1 VFEQSECGGNWPAA
15 FWAPSYA
22 LTRLYWTH
30 HRWTSV
36 VEAPFVARIPWD
48 DAKGRVRMHSLVR
61 KQAQHFGLGKPRLS
75 PAKHSLGV
83 GPNCVPDSLCRL
95 LDRIRAGVAPV
106 LACSFQRV
114 PFALEAP
121 NRPAV
126 ELAYGQERGTLATE
140 TRAAG
145 VIRYPQHWLRLRDT
159 APRSRFRSLKYL
171 CGVIPT
177 LTLRE
182 GRDWLGFDHLG
193 ACRGSS
199 VFETSLGSAVSQN
212 KSGIDCIQHRFH
224 GLFV

>member
-1 VFEQSECGGNWPAA
+1 MD
-15 FWAPSYA
+15 
-22 LTRLYWTH
+22 WTH
-30 HRWTSV
+30 DWTSQ
-36 VEAPFVARIPWD
+36 RD
-48 DAKGRVRMHSLVR
+48 RGRVYGSSDGTWAVLALDLGGLLVKQSIGANTGPDGQEGACLNRVSVAETGRLLFGHPRTLSRVFIGHTTAGRALLKPHSWPGSLGTMRKVVSGCIPLSANRRSTSALVSP
-61 KQAQHFGLGKPRLS
+61 ALS

-145 VIRYPQHWLRLRDT
+145 GDQVPPALAAAARHCT
-159 APRSRFRSLKYL
+159 AEQ
-171 CGVIPT
+171 I
-177 LTLRE
+177 
-182 GRDWLGFDHLG
+182 
-193 ACRGSS
+193 
-199 VFETSLGSAVSQN
+199 Q
-212 KSGIDCIQHRFH
+212 KS
-224 GLFV
+224 